1 MRAAVF
7 LLIYVPQLA
16 ALRRPRAAHV
26 PTVPA
31 AQRKAPCLQTSTLA
45 RSQVRRCCPSRA
57 APSRPGTAAIS
68 CPERPR
74 APRSTPGLRR
84 GTAAPRRPRCSHL
97 APHEVRT
104 LSACAPR
111 VYLLILLPQIIRR
124 RLRPRAPSASRLA
137 SIPRPRLHEARVRRD
152 SRRAHPSV
160 PPSPTR
166 ASGRVSCGT
175 NAGHSAAAAAERG
188 RCARPR
194 RSLDASPR
202 RRRALV
208 RARLYARY
216 AVATP
221 AVCRFPGVGGA
232 RHRPRLP
239 PPQARPR
246 SRLALSIYKD
256 PKRVFDA
263 ACNGA
268 LRPAVAVPPSPSA
281 RPGPRFRPR
290 TPAPRPSPMRRTP
303 QPATWS
309 ASGHVG
315 LKNPV
320 PSKLGMACQRAV
332 RCPARSRRG
341 RAAASGDN
349 PRLCRVV
356 RQFARADL
364 RMCGP
369 ARAADREAPETC
381 GPPECAESPAARAR
395 EVGAAISSAVS
406 GDPPLWGVQIRAGR
420 VRARPSGGSGGARP
434 SSNAPNGLAPPA
446 ATTSS

>member
-31 AQRKAPCLQTSTLA
+31 AQRMAPCLQTSTLA

-97 APHEVRT
+97 APHE
-104 LSACAPR
+104 
-111 VYLLILLPQIIRR
+111 IIRR

-166 ASGRVSCGT
+166 ASGRVS
-175 NAGHSAAAAAERG
+175 SAAERG

-246 SRLALSIYKD
+246 SRLALSIYKGTYI
-256 PKRVFDA
+256 PGARLTPPA
-263 ACNGA
+263 TARSARSAC
-268 LRPAVAVPPSPSA
+268 AVPPSPSA

-290 TPAPRPSPMRRTP
+290 TPAPRPFPMCRTP
-303 QPATWS
+303 QPATSS
-309 ASGHVG
+309 ASSHVG
-315 LKNPV
+315 VKNPV
-320 PSKLGMACQRAV
+320 PSKSGSSS
-332 RCPARSRRG
+332 P
-341 RAAASGDN
+341 RAAASGDT

-364 RMCGP
+364 REASP
-369 ARAADREAPETC
+369 SAESTRESPLEAARAPGIREQ
-381 GPPECAESPAARAR
+381 SPARAR
-395 EVGAAISSAVS
+395 EAGVSA
-406 GDPPLWGVQIRAGR
+406 RA
-420 VRARPSGGSGGARP
+420 VLELAPRARSWTRAADQRAPAPQMRARGP
-434 SSNAPNGLAPPA
+434 EAAANSPRAA
-446 ATTSS
+446 ATQSARRIER